1 MISQVRAVEPLA
13 AVGGGRADER
23 AGEGLVW
30 VLGYLKL
37 RILLLLLIIL
47 KHGTFS
53 IYPISSRV
61 CSLSS
66 IPVCPLGR
74 RS

>member
-1 MISQVRAVEPLA
+1 MHSQVRAVEPLA

-37 RILLLLLIIL
+37 RILLLLLIM
-47 KHGTFS
+47 
-53 IYPISSRV
+53 V
-61 CSLSS
+61 QQ
-66 IPVCPLGR
+66 VV
-74 RS
+74 